1 MLAHRF
7 RSVGRA
13 VVVAAVGLAA
23 LVPVGAAAG
32 AGGGAW
38 RSQPAAHAAM
48 RIQPASRMN
57 GLHGLDARDGSET
70 PARQRC
76 AGYSARVGAVLQ
88 TQPAAFISHGS
99 AAPSAR
105 TGIGART
112 MDQRKQIK
120 SYILTNFLF
129 SDDDSAIADGDSLIR
144 NGVIDS
150 TGFAELVFHLEDV
163 FAFSVTD
170 EEMIPANFDSIDS
183 IDAFVAR
190 KRAG

>member
-1 MLAHRF
+1 
-7 RSVGRA
+7 
-13 VVVAAVGLAA
+13 
-23 LVPVGAAAG
+23 
-32 AGGGAW
+32 
-38 RSQPAAHAAM
+38 
-48 RIQPASRMN
+48 
-57 GLHGLDARDGSET
+57 
-70 PARQRC
+70 
-76 AGYSARVGAVLQ
+76 
-88 TQPAAFISHGS
+88 
-99 AAPSAR
+99 
-105 TGIGART
+105 

-183 IDAFVAR
+183 INAFVAR